1 MLFNSERF
9 SYSLIFFYSESHP
22 KIREGFKMVIYTM
35 PGLVLISSHMCNFI
49 LSMGP
54 RC

>member
-1 MLFNSERF
+1 MLLNSEHF
-9 SYSLIFFYSESHP
+9 SYSLIFSYSESHP
-22 KIREGFKMVIYTM
+22 KIRKGFKTVIYTV

-49 LSMGP
+49 LSMGS